1 MFIRVIVA
9 SIYNERDMNVIRFAI
24 YKEVKM
30 NSLSVI
36 IASV

>member
-1 MFIRVIVA
+1 MFIRVIIA
-9 SIYNERDMNVIRFAI
+9 SIYKERYINVIRFAI